1 MYNPGIFTGI
11 FYLKRYT
18 MKKLRIIYACS
29 IALFC
34 IACSGNAGKTEK
46 KVMIMA
52 SGKITVTDKTVEVD
66 PSLTHNEQQVVFT
79 DEKVA
84 LVVKSTAGSSKTFD
98 LAENGVYLLNLQTDT
113 LIGGLVNY
121 GSIGMPGSISAEEMD
136 HIIDSTQKLML
147 GQNTNDAR
155 GPYFIPPFQLKK
167 ISTKSNTKVVG
178 SFKGIPYKNEPDS
191 DGNLPDVIKFFSVK
205 QKRETLK
212 DLMEQRAKIKQNH

>member
-1 MYNPGIFTGI
+1 
-11 FYLKRYT
+11 
-18 MKKLRIIYACS
+18 MKKLRIVPAYC

-34 IACSGNAGKTEK
+34 MACSGSANKNEK
-46 KVMIMA
+46 RVMIMA

-66 PSLTHNEQQVVFT
+66 PSLTHNEQSVIFT
-79 DEKVA
+79 DDKVA
-84 LVVKSTAGSSKTFD
+84 LTVKSTAGTSKNFD
-98 LAENGVYLLNLQTDT
+98 LTENGVYLLNLQTDT

-136 HIIDSTQKLML
+136 HIIDSTQKLMQGL
-147 GQNTNDAR
+147 NASDAK
-155 GPYFIPPFQLKK
+155 GPFFIPPFNLKK
-167 ISTKSNTKVVG
+167 VSAKSNTKIVG
-178 SFKGIPYKNEPDS
+178 SFKGIPYKNEPDN

>member
-1 MYNPGIFTGI
+1 
-11 FYLKRYT
+11 
-18 MKKLRIIYACS
+18 MKKLRIISAYC
-29 IALFC
+29 IALFF
-34 IACSGNAGKTEK
+34 IACSGGANKNEK
-46 KVMIMA
+46 RVMIMA

-66 PSLTHNEQQVVFT
+66 PSLTHNEQSVVFT
-79 DEKVA
+79 DDKLA
-84 LVVKSTAGSSKTFD
+84 LTVKSTAGTSKTFD
-98 LAENGVYLLNLQTDT
+98 LTENGVYLLNLQTDT
-113 LIGGLVNY
+113 LIGGIVNY

-147 GQNTNDAR
+147 GQNTNDTK
-155 GPYFIPPFQLKK
+155 GPYFISPFNIKK
-167 ISTKSNTKVVG
+167 ISAKSNTKVVG

>member
-1 MYNPGIFTGI
+1 
-11 FYLKRYT
+11 
-18 MKKLRIIYACS
+18 MKKLLIVPAYC

-34 IACSGNAGKTEK
+34 MACSGSANKNEK

-66 PSLTHNEQQVVFT
+66 PSLTHNEQSVIFT
-79 DEKVA
+79 DDKVA
-84 LVVKSTAGSSKTFD
+84 LTVKSTAGTSKNFD

-121 GSIGMPGSISAEEMD
+121 GSMGMPGSISAEEMD
-136 HIIDSTQKLML
+136 HIIDSTQKLMQGL
-147 GQNTNDAR
+147 NTNDAK
-155 GPYFIPPFQLKK
+155 GPFFVTPFNLKK
-167 ISTKSNTKVVG
+167 ISAKSNTKVVG

-212 DLMEQRAKIKQNH
+212 DLLEQRAKIKQNH